1 MTAEKKVPA
10 IEKADKIFKYLYYK
24 DSATQSE
31 ISKELNIPKA
41 TTNRLLAVLTELK
54 YLSFEIKSINLERYF
69 TFFQQNMKDIL

>member
-54 YLSFEIKSINLERYF
+54 YLSFENKKYKLGEIFYFFSTKHER
-69 TFFQQNMKDIL
+69 

>member
-41 TTNRLLAVLTELK
+41 TTNI
-54 YLSFEIKSINLERYF
+54 LSAFSIAG
-69 TFFQQNMKDIL
+69 TFFSAVIILT